1 MPSGTITGGALRP
14 ISGCYILIP
23 YNTQDNSILVGN
35 PVFRLEMKI
44 LPDITDG
51 KSATY
56 SDEPLMGR
64 SFPLKTYSHS
74 DNRVIGMQI
83 HMMVSAPG
91 DVEYN
96 LRALR
101 AIQSAV
107 YPRHGSNN
115 APFLPPPI
123 CKIRCGRLLAEE
135 ELCVVLKNYSVKFPT
150 EVAWDE
156 ETFVPFKFDI
166 DTSWEVVY
174 KSSDL
179 PGAER
184 IFSVGR

>member
-1 MPSGTITGGALRP
+1 MPSGIITGGALRP
-14 ISGCYILIP
+14 IKDCYILIP

-35 PVFRLEMKI
+35 PVFRLEMKV
-44 LPDITDG
+44 LPELSDS

-74 DNRVIGMQI
+74 DNRAISMQI
-83 HMMVSAPG
+83 HMVVSSPE
-91 DVEYN
+91 DINYN

-107 YPRHGSNN
+107 YPRHGSNT
-115 APFLPPPI
+115 PFLPPPI
-123 CKIRCGRLLAEE
+123 CRIRCGRLLAEE
-135 ELCVVLKNYSVKFPT
+135 ELCVALKTYTVKFPT

-184 IFSVGR
+184 IFSVWR